1 MSFNSTLD
9 DKKESTKADILGQV
23 HKVNQQVNDLR
34 AEIAKVFNSL
44 KSKMMKSMSPLTTY

>member
-9 DKKESTKADILGQV
+9 DEIGSTKAHILGQV

-34 AEIAKVFNSL
+34 DQITKLIEKQ
-44 KSKMMKSMSPLTTY
+44 T